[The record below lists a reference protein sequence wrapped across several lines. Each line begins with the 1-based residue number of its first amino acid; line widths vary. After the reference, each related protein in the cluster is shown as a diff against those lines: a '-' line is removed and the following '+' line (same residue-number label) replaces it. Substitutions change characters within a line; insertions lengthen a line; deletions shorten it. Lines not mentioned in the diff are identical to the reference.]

1 MHYEMIRMHVIIV
14 QYKCEFHAKFYYGR
28 CHVDKRSKSHDRYLL
43 TLLKDDTREIE
54 WQKCDITCQANIR
67 KSLSF

>member
-14 QYKCEFHAKFYYGR
+14 QYKCELDAKFYYGR

-43 TLLKDDTREIE
+43 TLLKDDTREI
-54 WQKCDITCQANIR
+54 
-67 KSLSF
+67 